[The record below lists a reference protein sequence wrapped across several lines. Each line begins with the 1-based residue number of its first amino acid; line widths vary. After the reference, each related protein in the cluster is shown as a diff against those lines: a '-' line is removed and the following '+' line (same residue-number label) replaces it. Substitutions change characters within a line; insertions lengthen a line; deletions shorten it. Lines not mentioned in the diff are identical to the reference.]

1 MSFFL
6 QCAYDFG
13 WLVLGAVAMIAVL
26 KVVGRLLGYLWL
38 PEAARAAVER
48 AGPLIGVVA
57 VLSYVSFGFLVIF
70 EREQDFAWV
79 ILGVTLLFIA
89 FAWSPMYDLI
99 CGVAFKASRVCRVGD
114 HICVGDVEGGV
125 VRVGSR
131 VLVVRTRSGDEAV
144 LYYGRIVRDAFRRT
158 QSLVGA
164 HVHSFVVDA
173 PPPEELAE
181 FRRTVTAATLGCHWS
196 AIIHKPRFEPATD
209 GKLEISVYALH
220 RDYAPLVEAAVR
232 AALDQP
238 TPARVVT
245 PSLPTPT
252 RKPLN
257 LPTRSG

>member
-48 AGPLIGVVA
+48 GGPLIGVVA

-114 HICVGDVEGGV
+114 HICVGEVEGRV
-125 VRVGSR
+125 VRVGAR

-173 PPPEELAE
+173 PPPEELADIPTVCGSLREALEELEADMDFLLAGDVFNRDQLEAYMELKWEEIYAYEHTPHPME
-181 FRRTVTAATLGCHWS
+181 F
-196 AIIHKPRFEPATD
+196 
-209 GKLEISVYALH
+209 KLYYGV
-220 RDYAPLVEAAVR
+220 
-232 AALDQP
+232 
-238 TPARVVT
+238 
-245 PSLPTPT
+245 
-252 RKPLN
+252 
-257 LPTRSG
+257 

>member
-1 MSFFL
+1 MNFL

-13 WLVLGAVAMIAVL
+13 WLVLGAVAMIAML

-38 PEAARAAVER
+38 PEAARAALER
-48 AGPLIGVVA
+48 GGPLVGVVA
-57 VLSYVSFGFLVIF
+57 VLSYVAFGFLVIF
-70 EREQDFAWV
+70 EREEEFAWI
-79 ILGVTLLFIA
+79 ILGVTLLFVA

-99 CGVAFKASRVCRVGD
+99 CGVAFKASRVCRIGD
-114 HICVGDVEGGV
+114 HIRVGEVEGRV
-125 VRVGSR
+125 VRVGAR

-144 LYYGRIVRDAFRRT
+144 LYYGKIVRDAFRRT

-173 PPPEELAE
+173 PPPDELAE
-181 FRRTVTAATLGCHWS
+181 FRRHVTAATLRCHWS
-196 AIIHKPRFEPATD
+196 AILHKPRFEPTSD
-209 GKLEISVYALH
+209 GRLEISVYALH

-232 AALDQP
+232 KALEQGK
-238 TPARVVT
+238 PARVVT
-245 PSLPTPT
+245 PTLPAPT